1 MVYEELED
9 VIGEK
14 FVVNLAMKAKRELAS
29 GQE

>member
-9 VIGEK
+9 LIGEE
-14 FVVNLAMKAKRELAS
+14 FVVNLAMKAQRELAS